1 MFLVQMVPFW
11 RLAQNTYLYHYI
23 FTHHLLYTLLEY
35 RVFLPLPGAIHFPF
49 SWLSVFWRQT
59 MAHDC
64 IGRSGLASARFK
76 CATASKSTTVSSQF
90 IDHVDFVVMWRVCCW
105 YLFLLLPSFISFH
118 GPYSL
123 RYWCLFLGTLKE
135 LIFDSVFCLQSS
147 VSRSFSSLQSVVGP
161 GKNCSVEWSCVL
173 CNSST

>member
-1 MFLVQMVPFW
+1 MWCYDFYVFISLYISNLFKRKKKLCFHKMFLVQMAPFW

-90 IDHVDFVVMWRVCCW
+90 IDHVDFVVTWRVCCC
-105 YLFLLLPSFISFH
+105 YLFH
-118 GPYSL
+118 
-123 RYWCLFLGTLKE
+123 FLSRSIQFEILM
-135 LIFDSVFCLQSS
+135 S
-147 VSRSFSSLQSVVGP
+147 VSWNFKGIDIWFS
-161 GKNCSVEWSCVL
+161 VL
-173 CNSST
+173 FTE